1 MNKHRSYTSE
11 LNKDIVSTS
20 PASEVEETLTTMG
33 RDTYGVTSIEYS
45 LQPVVIYLHSHFYFE
60 GSGGSIALINILSMI
75 AVFILLIACFNFMN
89 LKTARSATRSIEV
102 GLYESN
108 GGF

>member
-1 MNKHRSYTSE
+1 MSKHRSDTSKI
-11 LNKDIVSTS
+11 NKDIVSTS
-20 PASEVEETLTTMG
+20 PASEVEEPLATVDRTIPN
-33 RDTYGVTSIEYS
+33 VTSNDYS
-45 LQPVVIYLHSHFYFE
+45 LQPVVIYLHSHFSFE
-60 GSGGSIALINILSMI
+60 GSGGSFAFINILSMI
-75 AVFILLIACFNFMN
+75 AVLILLIACFNFMN